1 MQIVYKDGSEFKL
14 EYDDEK
20 HSYVVDGNKIP
31 SVTKVID
38 SCFPKYLVD
47 WAVQEGADFFLQSL
61 EPYRK
66 PDPATFI
73 IPQRVVEHIHQG
85 EGALDQKE
93 TLFLMMDQ
101 VVKEKV

>member
-38 SCFPKYLVD
+38 SCSRNTWWIGRFRKVL
-47 WAVQEGADFFLQSL
+47 ASFSNQSSL
-61 EPYRK
+61 TGELIRLRSSSLLK
-66 PDPATFI
+66 LSI
-73 IPQRVVEHIHQG
+73 ISTKG
-85 EGALDQKE
+85 Y
-93 TLFLMMDQ
+93 
-101 VVKEKV
+101 